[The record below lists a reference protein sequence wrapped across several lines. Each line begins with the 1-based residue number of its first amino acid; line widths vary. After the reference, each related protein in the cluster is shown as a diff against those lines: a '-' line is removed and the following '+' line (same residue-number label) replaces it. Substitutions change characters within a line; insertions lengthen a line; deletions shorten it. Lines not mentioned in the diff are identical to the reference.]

1 MTAVIAESWGNGRC
15 GMRVGFVGLGVMGR
29 PMALNLARA
38 GVPLVVWNRTLER
51 CTPLRE
57 AGAEVAASPAE
68 VFERADT
75 VLLMLA
81 DEAAVDAVLGRG
93 TPAFGTR
100 LAGRTVVHMG
110 TTSAEYSAALE
121 KNVRAAG
128 GAYAEAPVSGSRVPA
143 EQGELV
149 AMLAGEDPVLADVRP
164 LLAPMCRES
173 FDCGP
178 VPGALLMKL
187 AVNIFLITQVTGLTE
202 AFHFADRHGLN
213 RARFLDVLDAGPMAS
228 SVSRMKAPKLLARDF
243 AVQAAAT
250 DVLKNNRLIAEAA
263 RAAGVAS
270 PLLDVCHA
278 LFEETVTGGHGDE
291 DMVAVLRALEART
304 DGVRADGARAP
315 GDVIV

>member
-110 TTSAEYSAALE
+110 TT
-121 KNVRAAG
+121 
-128 GAYAEAPVSGSRVPA
+128 
-143 EQGELV
+143 
-149 AMLAGEDPVLADVRP
+149 
-164 LLAPMCRES
+164 
-173 FDCGP
+173 
-178 VPGALLMKL
+178 
-187 AVNIFLITQVTGLTE
+187 
-202 AFHFADRHGLN
+202 DRK
-213 RARFLDVLDAGPMAS
+213 
-228 SVSRMKAPKLLARDF
+228 SV
-243 AVQAAAT
+243 V
-250 DVLKNNRLIAEAA
+250 
-263 RAAGVAS
+263 
-270 PLLDVCHA
+270 
-278 LFEETVTGGHGDE
+278 
-291 DMVAVLRALEART
+291 
-304 DGVRADGARAP
+304 
-315 GDVIV
+315 